1 MKIIKLTPQGFC
13 GGVKYALNILDN
25 ALSDENV
32 KKPIYLLGNIIH
44 NHYVIDEYKNKGII
58 TLNTKEKSRL
68 ELLNEIN
75 DGTVILSAHGTPKEI
90 KKIALDKGLNV
101 IDAVCPNVK
110 LIHQKIE
117 DKLKQGYKVIYIGTK
132 KHPECEGVLGISN
145 DIILASSLEDIDN
158 LNITSNLL
166 YVTNQTTLSKYDL
179 ANIFDKIIN
188 KYPFA
193 IIDDKICNATT
204 VRQEA
209 VMNQEIVDL
218 CIVVGDMASSNT
230 TKLAKISQEKG
241 IKTIFCESLKDLDIN
256 ELKNI
261 NSISIT
267 SGASTPGYL
276 VDEIIEHLNKM

>member
-25 ALSDENV
+25 ALADENV

-44 NHYVIDEYKNKGII
+44 NHYVIDEYKNKGVI

-68 ELLNEIN
+68 ELLNEIY

-101 IDAVCPNVK
+101 IDAICPNVK

-117 DKLKQGYKVIYIGTK
+117 DRLQQGYKVIYIGAK

-145 DIILASSLEDIDN
+145 DIILVSSLDDIDN
-158 LNITSNLL
+158 LDIKSNLL

-179 ANIFDKIIN
+179 ANIFNKIVN

-209 VMNQEIVDL
+209 VMNQELVDL
-218 CIVVGDMASSNT
+218 CIVVGDKASSNT
-230 TKLAKISQEKG
+230 TKLAKISQDNG

-256 ELKNI
+256 ELKDI
-261 NSISIT
+261 NSVSIT

-276 VDEIIEHLNKM
+276 VDEIIEYLNKM